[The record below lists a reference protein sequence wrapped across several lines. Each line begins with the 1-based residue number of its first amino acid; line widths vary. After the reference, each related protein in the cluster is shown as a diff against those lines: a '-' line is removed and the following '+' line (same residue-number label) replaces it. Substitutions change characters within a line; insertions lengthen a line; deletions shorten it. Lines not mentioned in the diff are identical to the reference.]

1 MRLTVVRRCFA
12 AVALFGVL
20 ALVAACTGSGS
31 TLLSPTG
38 PSATVSRSL
47 AIVPDPCAPTL
58 ARTIVPDPVPPPECE
73 KLEGRFTGGG
83 FQVNALDIKV
93 TRGFTLHCDELLSN
107 NFEVN
112 WKSGGTTHNFHTDK
126 NPEVTECSKP
136 VVPNPPTADVSRI
149 VILNQPG
156 SLDGEDGHLIT
167 IVLEDWGEPGTADR
181 AYIAVTVSRSRA
193 GQLPSPRSST
203 AATSRRTST
212 SRISKRPLS
221 NRSARPPAACMP
233 VGRRVLFYFSGL
245 GGAPAPLPR
254 KLDCS
259 RCVSVCT

>member
-1 MRLTVVRRCFA
+1 MKFTAVRRCLD
-12 AVALFGVL
+12 AVALFSIL

-31 TLLSPTG
+31 TSLSPTG
-38 PSATVSRSL
+38 PSASVNRSL
-47 AIVPDPCAPTL
+47 ATITPTPGTVDPCVPTLVRTTGGTIPDPT
-58 ARTIVPDPVPPPECE
+58 PVPPEVCD
-73 KLEGRFTGGG
+73 GRFTGGG
-83 FQVNALDIKV
+83 FQIDANDLKV

-112 WKSGGTTHNFHTDK
+112 WKSGGTAHNFHTDK

-181 AYIAVTVSRSRA
+181 AYIAVDGVALTGGSVA
-193 GQLPSPRSST
+193 V
-203 AATSRRTST
+203 
-212 SRISKRPLS
+212 
-221 NRSARPPAACMP
+221 PA
-233 VGRRVLFYFSGL
+233 LID
-245 GGAPAPLPR
+245 GGNIQAH
-254 KLDCS
+254 LDQPHK
-259 RCVSVCT
+259 

>member
-38 PSATVSRSL
+38 PSATVNRSL
-47 AIVPDPCAPTL
+47 AVIDPCAPTL
-58 ARTIVPDPVPPPECE
+58 ARVTTVGDPVPPPPPPECE
-73 KLEGRFTGGG
+73 KLQGRFTGGG
-83 FQVNALDIKV
+83 FQIDANELKV

-136 VVPNPPTADVSRI
+136 VVPNPPDADVSRI
-149 VILNQPG
+149 VIINQPG

-167 IVLEDWGEPGTADR
+167 IVLEDHGEPGTSDR
-181 AYIAVTVSRSRA
+181 AYIAVDGVGLIPGSI
-193 GQLPSPRSST
+193 
-203 AATSRRTST
+203 AA
-212 SRISKRPLS
+212 P
-221 NRSARPPAACMP
+221 
-233 VGRRVLFYFSGL
+233 GL
-245 GGAPAPLPR
+245 IDGGNIQAHFDQPH
-254 KLDCS
+254 KD
-259 RCVSVCT
+259 

>member
-1 MRLTVVRRCFA
+1 MKFTAVRRCLD
-12 AVALFGVL
+12 AVALFSIL

-31 TLLSPTG
+31 TSLSPTG
-38 PSATVSRSL
+38 PSASVNRSL
-47 AIVPDPCAPTL
+47 ATITPTPGTVDPCVPTLVRTTGGTIPDPT
-58 ARTIVPDPVPPPECE
+58 PVPPEVCD
-73 KLEGRFTGGG
+73 GRFTGGG
-83 FQVNALDIKV
+83 FQIDANELKV

-112 WKSGGTTHNFHTDK
+112 WKSGGTAHNFHTDK

-181 AYIAVTVSRSRA
+181 AYIAVDGVALT
-193 GQLPSPRSST
+193 
-203 AATSRRTST
+203 
-212 SRISKRPLS
+212 
-221 NRSARPPAACMP
+221 
-233 VGRRVLFYFSGL
+233 
-245 GGAPAPLPR
+245 GGSVAAPALIDGGNIQAH
-254 KLDCS
+254 LDQPHK
-259 RCVSVCT
+259 

>member
-1 MRLTVVRRCFA
+1 MKFTAVRRCLG
-12 AVALFGVL
+12 AVALFSIL

-31 TLLSPTG
+31 TSLSPTG
-38 PSATVSRSL
+38 PSASVNRSL
-47 AIVPDPCAPTL
+47 ATITPTPGTVDPCVPTLVRTTGGTIPDPT
-58 ARTIVPDPVPPPECE
+58 PVPPEVCD
-73 KLEGRFTGGG
+73 GRFTGGG
-83 FQVNALDIKV
+83 FQIDANELKV

-112 WKSGGTTHNFHTDK
+112 WKSGGTAHNFHTDK

-181 AYIAVTVSRSRA
+181 AYIAVDGVALTGGSVA
-193 GQLPSPRSST
+193 V
-203 AATSRRTST
+203 
-212 SRISKRPLS
+212 
-221 NRSARPPAACMP
+221 PA
-233 VGRRVLFYFSGL
+233 LID
-245 GGAPAPLPR
+245 GGNIQAHFDQPH
-254 KLDCS
+254 KNN
-259 RCVSVCT
+259 

>member
-1 MRLTVVRRCFA
+1 MKFTAVRRCLD
-12 AVALFGVL
+12 AVALFSIL

-31 TLLSPTG
+31 TSLSPTG
-38 PSATVSRSL
+38 PSASVNRSL
-47 AIVPDPCAPTL
+47 ATITPTPGTVDPCVPTLVRTTGGTIPDPT
-58 ARTIVPDPVPPPECE
+58 PVPPEVCD
-73 KLEGRFTGGG
+73 GRFTGGG
-83 FQVNALDIKV
+83 FQIDANELKV

-112 WKSGGTTHNFHTDK
+112 WKSGGTAHNFHTDK

-181 AYIAVTVSRSRA
+181 AYIAVDGVALTGGSVA
-193 GQLPSPRSST
+193 V
-203 AATSRRTST
+203 
-212 SRISKRPLS
+212 
-221 NRSARPPAACMP
+221 PA
-233 VGRRVLFYFSGL
+233 LID
-245 GGAPAPLPR
+245 GGNIQAH
-254 KLDCS
+254 LDQPHK
-259 RCVSVCT
+259 

>member
-38 PSATVSRSL
+38 PSATASKSL
-47 AIVPDPCAPTL
+47 GINTTDTPPPDPCAPTL
-58 ARTIVPDPVPPPECE
+58 ARTIVEPPPPVNCD
-73 KLEGRFTGGG
+73 GRFTGGG
-83 FQVNALDIKV
+83 FQIDANELKV

-112 WKSGGTTHNFHTDK
+112 WKSGGTAHNFHTDK
-126 NPEVTECSKP
+126 NPEVAECSKP
-136 VVPNPPTADVSRI
+136 VDPVPPAADVSRI

-167 IVLEDWGEPGTADR
+167 IVLEDHGEPGTEDR
-181 AYIAVTVSRSRA
+181 AYIAVDGIALTGGSV
-193 GQLPSPRSST
+193 LSP
-203 AATSRRTST
+203 AL
-212 SRISKRPLS
+212 ID
-221 NRSARPPAACMP
+221 
-233 VGRRVLFYFSGL
+233 
-245 GGAPAPLPR
+245 GGNIQAHFDQPH
-254 KLDCS
+254 KN
-259 RCVSVCT
+259 

>member
-1 MRLTVVRRCFA
+1 MTFRAVRQCLSAVPLFA
-12 AVALFGVL
+12 VL

-38 PSATVSRSL
+38 PSASVNRSL
-47 AIVPDPCAPTL
+47 ATVTPDPCAPTL
-58 ARTIVPDPVPPPECE
+58 VRTTDPVPTPIPPECI
-73 KLEGRFTGGG
+73 LQGRFTGGG
-83 FQVNALDIKV
+83 FQIDANDLKV

-136 VVPNPPTADVSRI
+136 VVPNPPDADVSRI
-149 VILNQPG
+149 VIINQPG

-181 AYIAVTVSRSRA
+181 AYIAVDGVALTGGS
-193 GQLPSPRSST
+193 
-203 AATSRRTST
+203 
-212 SRISKRPLS
+212 
-221 NRSARPPAACMP
+221 
-233 VGRRVLFYFSGL
+233 VL
-245 GGAPAPLPR
+245 APALIDGGNIQAHFDQPH
-254 KLDCS
+254 KN
-259 RCVSVCT
+259 

>member
-1 MRLTVVRRCFA
+1 MTFTAVRRCLS
-12 AVALFGVL
+12 AVALFSIL

-31 TLLSPTG
+31 TSLSPTG
-38 PSATVSRSL
+38 PSASVNRSL
-47 AIVPDPCAPTL
+47 ATITPTPGTVDPCVPTLVGTTGGTIPDPT
-58 ARTIVPDPVPPPECE
+58 PVPPEVCD
-73 KLEGRFTGGG
+73 GRFTGGG
-83 FQVNALDIKV
+83 FQIDANELKV

-112 WKSGGTTHNFHTDK
+112 WKSGGTAHNFHTDK

-181 AYIAVTVSRSRA
+181 AYIAVDGSVTGTLTRFRCRRRRA
-193 GQLPSPRSST
+193 RE
-203 AATSRRTST
+203 
-212 SRISKRPLS
+212 
-221 NRSARPPAACMP
+221 C
-233 VGRRVLFYFSGL
+233 
-245 GGAPAPLPR
+245 
-254 KLDCS
+254 
-259 RCVSVCT
+259 

>member
-1 MRLTVVRRCFA
+1 MKFTAVRRCLG
-12 AVALFGVL
+12 AVALFSIL

-31 TLLSPTG
+31 TSLSPTG
-38 PSATVSRSL
+38 PSASVNRSL
-47 AIVPDPCAPTL
+47 ATITPTPGTVDPCVPTLVRTTGGTIPDPT
-58 ARTIVPDPVPPPECE
+58 PVPPEVCD
-73 KLEGRFTGGG
+73 GRFTGGG
-83 FQVNALDIKV
+83 FQIDANELKV

-112 WKSGGTTHNFHTDK
+112 WKSGGTAHNFHTDK

-181 AYIAVTVSRSRA
+181 AYIAVDGVALTGGSVA
-193 GQLPSPRSST
+193 V
-203 AATSRRTST
+203 
-212 SRISKRPLS
+212 
-221 NRSARPPAACMP
+221 PA
-233 VGRRVLFYFSGL
+233 LID
-245 GGAPAPLPR
+245 GGNIQAH
-254 KLDCS
+254 LDQPHK
-259 RCVSVCT
+259 